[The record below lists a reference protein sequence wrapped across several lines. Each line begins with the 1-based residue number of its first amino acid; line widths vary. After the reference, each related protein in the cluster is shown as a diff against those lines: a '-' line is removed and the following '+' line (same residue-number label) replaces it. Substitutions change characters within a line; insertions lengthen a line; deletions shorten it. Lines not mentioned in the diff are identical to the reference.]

1 MAGGKQ
7 SPRQKMINLMYLVFI
22 AMLALNMSKE
32 VLSAFGLINEN
43 LQSSNVALAETNKV
57 ALEELQRKS
66 KENAKQY
73 EAVAAQAQEVDA
85 VTNEYYEY
93 LESVKAGLIGSLG
106 EGIAPNEYETQDK
119 SDYLNEKWF
128 NGDNYTKEGQAFL
141 DNMTKYRSD
150 MKDALGEEGYE
161 EIFAELDKTFNTDP
175 VKNKDGIEVKYLNYH
190 YEGYPL
196 IASRTKLTLLQNE
209 IRNIQS
215 KVTSKLLQGELIQI
229 ASANNYEAI
238 VSLDKNAFF
247 NGEKITG
254 KVVLGRYDDTTVPNK
269 VIINGRELSKD
280 EIKNGQ
286 IPIDFAG
293 SGVGE
298 KEITGEMQFVEGD
311 STIVIP
317 IKGEYAVIPK
327 PNSATISA
335 DKMNVVYR
343 GVDNP
348 MTITFAGVP
357 NNNVRANAPG
367 LVSKGGSS
375 YIMSPG
381 AGKEVKINVS
391 ATLASG
397 ETVSDSKTFR
407 IKNLPRPTGMV
418 AGEYD
423 DVKKGRQQLAIS
435 DVDAKFLNFDFEL
448 KPRVTSF
455 IFKVPGQPAIPV
467 SGNRLNGA
475 AKSALNRARKGDIVQ
490 FAKIKAAIPGVK
502 VNLPGVSSVAVELTN

>member
-32 VLSAFGLINEN
+32 VLNAFGLLNANIEE
-43 LQSSNVALAETNKV
+43 SNVAATAKNSNAMNGLAQLASDQPEKYAPLKAKADKVDQLSTEYYQYLQNIKEEMEGSVEDATDYQVMDKADFLDQKFFVGDKLRPEGEEFLSRMTEYRDNMKQVVADNAELKSELDNKFTPNAETN
-57 ALEELQRKS
+57 RDG
-66 KENAKQY
+66 KE
-73 EAVAAQAQEVDA
+73 V
-85 VTNEYYEY
+85 EYM
-93 LESVKAGLIGSLG
+93 
-106 EGIAPNEYETQDK
+106 D
-119 SDYLNEKWF
+119 
-128 NGDNYTKEGQAFL
+128 
-141 DNMTKYRSD
+141 
-150 MKDALGEEGYE
+150 
-161 EIFAELDKTFNTDP
+161 
-175 VKNKDGIEVKYLNYH
+175 YH
-190 YEGYPL
+190 YKGFPL
-196 IASRTKLTLLQNE
+196 IASIAKITLLQSQVK
-209 IRNIQS
+209 NIES
-215 KVTSKLLQGELIQI
+215 EVLSKLTTGALKE
-229 ASANNYEAI
+229 E
-238 VSLDKNAFF
+238 VSMNKYTTLMETPKAAYY
-247 NGEKITG
+247 NGETFDGQIVLGRKDATLKPKRVELKLDGRTLSENQYAIEDGRVVLKVGAGSVGDHKITG
-254 KVVLGRYDDTTVPNK
+254 QLIFEQDGEDLPVDV
-269 VIINGRELSKD
+269 EQS
-280 EIKNGQ
+280 
-286 IPIDFAG
+286 FA
-293 SGVGE
+293 
-298 KEITGEMQFVEGD
+298 
-311 STIVIP
+311 TI
-317 IKGEYAVIPK
+317 AK

-348 MTITFAGVP
+348 MTITFAGVQSG
-357 NNNVRANAPG
+357 NVNASAPG
-367 LVSKGGSS
+367 LRKQSGSS

-381 AGKEVKINVS
+381 AGKEVKINVTGKLS
-391 ATLASG
+391 TG